1 MNFLLALSIIGLL
14 ISIYSKYIEKEK
26 QNNKNYRALCDVS
39 NSISCSAVLTSKY
52 NKIFKIQNTILGI
65 LFYIIIIALAI
76 KQEYNFIFILATLA
90 FLFSLALAY
99 IQFFKIKKFCF
110 LCTLSYL
117 INLLLAILSYSK
129 I

>member
-1 MNFLLALSIIGLL
+1 MNSIIL
-14 ISIYSKYIEKEK
+14 ISILGLIISIYAKYVKRK
-26 QNNKNYRALCDVS
+26 KLNNAKYRPLCDIS

-52 NKIFKIQNTILGI
+52 NKLLKIQNTILGI

-76 KQEYNFIFILATLA
+76 IQEYNSIFILSLLA
-90 FLFSLALAY
+90 FLFSLILAY

-110 LCTLSYL
+110 VCTLSYI
-117 INLLLAILSYSK
+117 INLLLAIFSYRL